1 MSSLSTR
8 IAAELRGDRVIWA
21 IVVLLGIISV
31 LAVYSSTGSLAFRE
45 RDGATSSFLLK
56 HVVILGGGFVIIY
69 FCHLFSYV
77 KYSRWA
83 PGLLATA
90 VVLLALT
97 MWLGVELNNAKR
109 WLAIPFVGL
118 TFQTSDFA
126 KLALIIY
133 VARSIG
139 SRQEYI
145 KDFKEAFLPII
156 IPVIV
161 ICMMIAISDLSTA
174 VMLFFIC
181 LLMMII
187 GRVAAQYIIMLLL
200 TGVAVF
206 SLMVVVG
213 RENPKLIPRAAT
225 WEKRIATFFDRERAT
240 EDDTYQIEKAKIALA
255 EGGLLGVGPGNSTQR
270 NYIPHPYS
278 DFIFAV
284 IVEEYGAL
292 GGIAV
297 IGIYLLL
304 FFRVV
309 RLITKSPKTFG
320 AMVALGI
327 ALMLVFQAYF
337 NIAVV
342 LDLVP
347 TTGLPLPLV
356 SMGGTSTLFTCIAFG
371 IILSVSKY
379 IESTSAEA

>member
-1 MSSLSTR
+1 MSLSTR

-21 IVVLLGIISV
+21 IVVLLSIVSV
-31 LAVYSSTGSLAFRE
+31 LAVYSSTGSLAFRQ
-45 RDGATSSFLLK
+45 RDGATASYLLK
-56 HVVILGGGFVIIY
+56 HVVILGGGFVVIY
-69 FCHLFSYV
+69 LGHLFSYV

-83 PGLLATA
+83 PALLATA
-90 VVLLALT
+90 IGLLALT
-97 MWLGVELNNAKR
+97 MWLGVDINNARR
-109 WLAIPFVGL
+109 WLQVPLIGL

-161 ICMMIAISDLSTA
+161 VCGMIALSDLSTA
-174 VMLFFIC
+174 AMLFFIC

-187 GRVAAQYIIMLLL
+187 GRVAAQYVAMLVLSGL
-200 TGVAVF
+200 TVF

-213 RENPKLIPRAAT
+213 REKPDLIPRAAT
-225 WEKRIATFFDRERAT
+225 WEKRIATFFNREQAS
-240 EDDTYQIEKAKIALA
+240 EDDTYQIMNAKIALA
-255 EGGLLGVGPGNSTQR
+255 NGHLAGVGPGNSTQR

-278 DFIFAV
+278 DFIYAI

-309 RLITKSPKTFG
+309 RLVTKSPKTFG

-327 ALMLVFQAYF
+327 ALLLIFQAYF

-342 LDLVP
+342 LDLLP

-379 IESTSAEA
+379 IETTTAEA

>member
-1 MSSLSTR
+1 MSLSTR

-21 IVVLLGIISV
+21 IIVILSIVSV

-45 RDGATSSFLLK
+45 RDGATSSYLLK
-56 HVVILGGGFVIIY
+56 HVVILGGGLVIIY
-69 FCHLFSYV
+69 LCHLFSYV

-83 PGLLATA
+83 PALLATA
-90 VVLLALT
+90 IGLLALT
-97 MWLGVELNNAKR
+97 MWLGVDLNNARR
-109 WLAIPFVGL
+109 WLAIPFTGL

-126 KLALIIY
+126 KIALIIF

-139 SRQEYI
+139 SKQEYI
-145 KDFKEAFLPII
+145 KDFKEAFVPII

-161 ICMMIAISDLSTA
+161 VCGMIALSDLSTA
-174 VMLFFIC
+174 AMLFFIC
-181 LLMMII
+181 MLMMII
-187 GRVAAQYIIMLLL
+187 GRVAFQYILMLLL
-200 TGVAVF
+200 TGLTVF

-213 RENPKLIPRAAT
+213 RENPELIPRART
-225 WEKRIATFFDRERAT
+225 WEKRIATFFDREQAT
-240 EDDTYQIEKAKIALA
+240 DDDTYQIEKAKIALA
-255 EGGLLGVGPGNSTQR
+255 EGGLFGVGPGNSTQR

-278 DFIFAV
+278 DFIYAI
-284 IVEEYGAL
+284 IVEEYGAI
-292 GGIAV
+292 GGCLLIAV
-297 IGIYLLL
+297 YLLL

-327 ALMLVFQAYF
+327 SLLLVFQAYF
-337 NIAVV
+337 NIAVC

-356 SMGGTSTLFTCIAFG
+356 SMGGTSTVFTCIAFG

-379 IESTSAEA
+379 IESTSAE

>member
-1 MSSLSTR
+1 MNLSTR
-8 IAAELRGDRVIWA
+8 IAAELRGDRHIWA
-21 IVVLLGIISV
+21 IVVLLAIVSV

-45 RDGATSSFLLK
+45 RDGATASYLIK
-56 HVVILGGGFVIIY
+56 HLTILGGGLVVIY
-69 FCHLFSYV
+69 VCHILNYNY
-77 KYSRWA
+77 YSRWA
-83 PGLLATA
+83 PYFLATA
-90 VVLLALT
+90 VVMLILT
-97 MWLGVELNNAKR
+97 MVFGIDINNARR
-109 WLAIPFVGL
+109 WLEVPFVGL
-118 TFQTSDFA
+118 TFQTSDLA

-145 KDFKEAFLPII
+145 QDFKEAFLPII
-156 IPVIV
+156 IPVILV
-161 ICMMIAISDLSTA
+161 CGMIALSDLSTA
-174 VMLFFIC
+174 VMLFSIC

-187 GRVAAQYIIMLLL
+187 GRVAFQYIIMLLL
-200 TGVAVF
+200 TGIAIF

-213 RENPKLIPRAAT
+213 REKPEWIPRAAT

-255 EGGLLGVGPGNSTQR
+255 EGGLSGVGPGNSTQR

-278 DFIFAV
+278 DFIYAV

-292 GGIAV
+292 GGIAL
-297 IGIYLLL
+297 IGIYLFL
-304 FFRVV
+304 FVRVV
-309 RLITKSPKTFG
+309 GLVTKSPKTFG

-327 ALMLVFQAYF
+327 TFLLLFQAYF

-356 SMGGTSTLFTCIAFG
+356 SMGGTSTLFTCISFG
-371 IILSVSKY
+371 IILSVSNY
-379 IESTSAEA
+379 IEKTARA